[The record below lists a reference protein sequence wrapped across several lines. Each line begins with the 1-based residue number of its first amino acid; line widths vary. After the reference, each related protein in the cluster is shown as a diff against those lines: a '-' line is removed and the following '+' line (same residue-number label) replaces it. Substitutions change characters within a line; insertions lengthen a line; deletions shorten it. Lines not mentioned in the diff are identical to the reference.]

1 MTLFRFRRALIVLC
15 VCAVLWAIVLSLTSG
30 ISLSLGPIRFSS
42 QLPLAPLIIA
52 IVSGLAAWVL
62 GMPAGAAVPA
72 SSAPRRARAIALVG
86 LMVLGLNVL
95 MLGQSPIP
103 TDQDYCMSD
112 TSIGKGFRHILNC
125 DSQLFMML
133 AKQPSLVLTD
143 RVRQSRPLAFGTAYI
158 LAQPLYFVPWLEQYG
173 PYRPFAAEFVAY
185 LLINLVLLIITAV
198 MFARLLNSTMD
209 LTSSP
214 ELLLGVVVL
223 VVNDITKIF
232 FWTPHVQIY
241 NLFIPCLTMWLVYRS
256 MQRHAPM
263 RAQHAVALGLALGL
277 GLLVYGAFLIP
288 LACTAAIELLRHR
301 RILPAVLISGVSLG
315 TYGVWV
321 GFVLALRGSF
331 YSHEVEAYRQFV
343 WMLDC
348 AAIGHFECVPIGAHN
363 LWTFFKTSAP
373 VLLLPLALLFGLRV
387 SRSVWAPVGTV
398 SETMTRPVVVAIRA
412 TLLVTAVFLALM
424 GFYSQ
429 RLTWLLVPPLLLEMA
444 LELRAW
450 RLSTDSAGWWRFNW
464 ITLGACL
471 LYVGTLLVR
480 EGPYR

>member
-1 MTLFRFRRALIVLC
+1 MTHPRLHRALVVLC
-15 VCAVLWAIVLSLTSG
+15 LCAVLWAIVMSLSNG

-42 QLPLAPLIIA
+42 QLPLPPLLIA

-95 MLGQSPIP
+95 MLGQSPVP

-112 TSIGKGFRHILNC
+112 NSIGKGFRHILNC
-125 DSQLFMML
+125 DSQLFMKL
-133 AKQPSLVLTD
+133 AKQPSLVFAD
-143 RVRQSRPLAFGTAYI
+143 PVRQSRPLAFGTAYI
-158 LAQPLYFVPWLEQYG
+158 LAQPLYFVPRLEKYG
-173 PYRPFAAEFVAY
+173 PYRPFAPEFVAY
-185 LLINLVLLIITAV
+185 LLINLVLLIVTAV
-198 MFARLLNSTMD
+198 VFARLVNGPMG

-214 ELLLGVVVL
+214 ELLLGVVAL
-223 VVNDITKIF
+223 VVNDVTKIF

-241 NLFIPCLTMWLVYRS
+241 NLFIPCLTMWLVCRG

-263 RAQHAVALGLALGL
+263 RAQHAVALGFALGL

-288 LACTAAIELLRHR
+288 LACAAAVEILRHR
-301 RILPAVLISGVSLG
+301 RVLPAVLISVVSLA

-321 GFVLALRGSF
+321 GFVLALTGSF
-331 YSHEVEAYRQFV
+331 YSHEVERYRQFV
-343 WMLDC
+343 WMFDC
-348 AAIGHFECVPIGAHN
+348 AAIGPAACAPIVAHN
-363 LWTFFKTSAP
+363 LWTFLNTSAP
-373 VLLLPLALLFGLRV
+373 VLLVPLALLFGLRV
-387 SRSVWAPVGTV
+387 ARSVWATAGTV
-398 SETMTRPVVVAIRA
+398 SETLTRSVVVAIRA
-412 TLLVTAVFLALM
+412 TFCVTAVFLALM
-424 GFYSQ
+424 GFYAQ

-450 RLSTDSAGWWRFNW
+450 RLSTDPAGWWRFNW
-464 ITLGACL
+464 ITLWACL